1 LVKRLD
7 LLSGA
12 IAASKVQFLP
22 GFGGELPGWPDFEEH
37 IKSSAARGDLDQR
50 RKFYMRA
57 PIIEDDVSKHFT
69 KIDKLRGQLSMAL
82 DRKITPLN
90 TYINLAVGEEEWPA
104 HPDEEDAIFFLCEGE
119 VTWYLDDETYK
130 LTAGDAI
137 FFPAMTMHKVVAD
150 TPRAAF
156 ILGVD

>member
-1 LVKRLD
+1 
-7 LLSGA
+7 
-12 IAASKVQFLP
+12 
-22 GFGGELPGWPDFEEH
+22 
-37 IKSSAARGDLDQR
+37 
-50 RKFYMRA
+50 MRA

-69 KIDKLRGQLSMAL
+69 KIKKLQQILSSAL
-82 DRKITPLN
+82 DGKKITALN
-90 TYINLAVGEEEWPA
+90 TYINLAVGEKEWPA
-104 HPDEEDAIFFLCEGE
+104 HPDEEDAIFFLCEGK
-119 VTWYLDDETYK
+119 VTWYLGDETYK